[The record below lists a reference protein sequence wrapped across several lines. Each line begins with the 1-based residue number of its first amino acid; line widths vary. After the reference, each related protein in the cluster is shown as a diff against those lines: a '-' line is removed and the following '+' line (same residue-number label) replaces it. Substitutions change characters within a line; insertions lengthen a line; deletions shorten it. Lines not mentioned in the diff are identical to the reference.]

1 MTNKLFSIIAL
12 ILIDR
17 PYNLFYT
24 LEFTPG
30 ISNSFGKCH
39 VTAKYMYVQFAVA
52 WLRVRVKILQRN
64 PREQKSQPAC
74 DFVVCTQGTQST
86 FTDKLRSNFLPR
98 SLPRKSLPVDHDK
111 RKKRKY

>member
-1 MTNKLFSIIAL
+1 MTNKLFSIVAL

-52 WLRVRVKILQRN
+52 GYGSV
-64 PREQKSQPAC
+64 
-74 DFVVCTQGTQST
+74 
-86 FTDKLRSNFLPR
+86 
-98 SLPRKSLPVDHDK
+98 
-111 RKKRKY
+111 